1 MPSSHS
7 RVSFTISLQLIVRV
21 FYSHRLYS
29 CTASML
35 SCAHSPTSLLACNC
49 FFVPHTCTDA
59 YLSGNLHC
67 MASDVTPT
75 QKLQTDPTFH
85 HVCLLAGNPT
95 SANQLTA
102 GSISYANTTRH
113 HHAGRL
119 VIPMNRLHLSK
130 ALTPHKHCMFQHNAC
145 CQQSN
150 QAVLAP
156 CCQYSWTATKS
167 NLNAIQCTR
176 LLT

>member
-1 MPSSHS
+1 MPSSHY
-7 RVSFTISLQLIVRV
+7 RVSYTISLRFIGRV
-21 FYSHRLYS
+21 FQSSLI
-29 CTASML
+29 
-35 SCAHSPTSLLACNC
+35 SCAHSPTNTPTPFLFIQSRHS
-49 FFVPHTCTDA
+49 VVVHHTCTDA
-59 YLSGNLHC
+59 YLCGTLPRMSY
-67 MASDVTPT
+67 DVTPT

-119 VIPMNRLHLSK
+119 VIPINRLHLSK